1 MDTHGTEDQ
10 RARGDYDH
18 GSDHTP
24 PVHEDHA
31 GEPGVEATTP
41 RGGRDSVR
49 SGLDQPEAV
58 QFIDQQYRLL
68 VGSSVSFTGRS
79 GRGRAPPGK
88 LLV

>member
-24 PVHEDHA
+24 PAHEHHA

-58 QFIDQQYRLL
+58 PRIEEAD
-68 VGSSVSFTGRS
+68 SSTPAIIGELH
-79 GRGRAPPGK
+79 G
-88 LLV
+88 